1 MPKNKYKI
9 LLTGGG
15 TGGHIQ
21 PLLAVAAQLRRIGEE
36 RQIEFDFLHIG
47 SSPAQ
52 EKEAIEQAGINYDY
66 VLTGKLR
73 RYVSFQ
79 NLIDAAK
86 IPLGIMQAYF
96 KVKKFNPD
104 AVFGKGGYASVP
116 AVIAAGWLRKPILI
130 HESDTSAGLANRK
143 LAKYATRV
151 AVGFAKARESFSG
164 SKVVVSGNP
173 VRPEILQGS
182 RSECLDIFNFSGSK
196 PILFVTGGSLGA
208 RTLNRVVA
216 GALPKLLER
225 FDVIHQCGR
234 ENLADTVKCVRL
246 LFGENRL
253 KKQGDNYYLKSL
265 GYRLRPYLRSEM
277 GAAYAGGD
285 LVIAR
290 AGANNVTEIA
300 ALGKPSILV
309 PLPMTVSRGEQISNA
324 GMLAKAGA
332 SIVFLNQDFNPED
345 LLATIDRLFAEPKKL
360 AAMGQAARKF
370 YKPDAAVLLADEI
383 FNLARHVN

>member
-1 MPKNKYKI
+1 MKKNQYKI

-21 PLLAVAAQLRRIGEE
+21 PLLAVAAQLRRIAADRRLKFE
-36 RQIEFDFLHIG
+36 FLHIG
-47 SSPAQ
+47 SNPTQ
-52 EKEAIEQAGINYDY
+52 EKEVIEQAGITYDY

-73 RYVSFQ
+73 RYVSLK
-79 NLIDAAK
+79 NLIDAGK
-86 IPLGIMQAYF
+86 IPIGIMQAYF

-104 AVFGKGGYASVP
+104 VVFGKGGYASVP
-116 AVIAAGWLRKPILI
+116 AVVAAGWLHKPILI

-143 LAKYATRV
+143 IAKYATRV
-151 AVGFAKARESFSG
+151 AVGFAKARESFPSE
-164 SKVVVSGNP
+164 KVVVTGNP

-182 RSECLDIFNFSGSK
+182 KSNCLDFFNFTGAK

-216 GALPKLLER
+216 GALPQLLEK
-225 FDVIHQCGR
+225 FDIIHQCGH
-234 ENLADTVKCVRL
+234 ENLADTVGCVRL

-253 KKQGDNYYLKSL
+253 KKQGDNYYLRSL
-265 GYRLRPYLRSEM
+265 GYRLRPYLRGEM
-277 GAAYAGGD
+277 GAAYAGAD

-309 PLPMTVSRGEQISNA
+309 PLPMNVSRGEQISNA

-332 SIVFLNQDFNPED
+332 SVVFLNQDFNPAD
-345 LLATIDRLFAEPKKL
+345 LVATINRLFADRNKL
-360 AAMGQAARKF
+360 AVMGKAARQF
-370 YKPDAAVLLADEI
+370 YQPDAAIRLADEI
-383 FNLARHVN
+383 FNLARYVN